1 MNITNEKLLNII
13 TKKKPQSSSLPN
25 NYIGIIL
32 NSYNISSFTL
42 KKDPL
47 FQNIEFL
54 SLQNNLLRDINFIKG
69 LHNLY
74 YLDLYKNSI
83 EDFEPLNRKNIFGFL
98 HISVEHFNEKK
109 ILQVKRLSVGIMR
122 LDIEEKS
129 YIKLFLNN
137 NPNIIVLNNEVI
149 YLTEFL
155 GLKEAKRATKLSRTI
170 VELKENEESKKK
182 ESKHNLI
189 DVSEKNM
196 QNVNI
201 KKLVEYF
208 VNYAKDITTLLGKE
222 NTNTLRK
229 MKISPL
235 YINLERKKLITLSHI
250 YHNIINYMHQI
261 KNENC
266 FYSNT
271 FNNILISSFD
281 FNLFKNGSVQSSII
295 ILISLLLYIINIT
308 TKAFTINVLNYVL
321 ARYFHF
327 KKEKMIPDDILKFHL
342 IAIYYNLYDSFYK
355 EYNDKITQIQRKKIK
370 MDLKQEK
377 KYDEIIQALRMDN
390 LILKSNFLFNMMDKG
405 NQEIKMFNNKKNI
418 IKEKIEILDQLDIKK
433 EIIIFV
439 QFLSDFLIH
448 DKVDNELI
456 LNANYKADYAF
467 FIEFK
472 ENLFQQSDIPST
484 LSDKKFQQNQ
494 IENLNNVFYFKRENI
509 ENSKIINEN
518 STGGGDIFSFLST
531 PPKNRM
537 ITINPQ
543 IGSRSSF
550 KPVRSKY
557 LYEKLKT
564 ESYNFE
570 DDYKVEDEIEVGDCL
585 KVNKVYTTSNHQHH
599 QTDINKNNKTEDNE
613 KALMLP
619 IIATKKVKKDFM
631 FFHPKKRVYHINM
644 KNRNEHIKNSQS
656 VTYGKTKKR
665 NMNSLILSEKRR
677 NFKTINQSNTDLS
690 IKNSFRFFSKGKIYN
705 NNNTKIKIRK
715 ENEEEDKDYM
725 TTRQLF
731 SLFSIQSYDER
742 ELREKRDN
750 ELRKQKQKA
759 IQNRK

>member
-182 ESKHNLI
+182 ESKHNII

-342 IAIYYNLYDSFYK
+342 IAIYYNL
-355 EYNDKITQIQRKKIK
+355 
-370 MDLKQEK
+370 
-377 KYDEIIQALRMDN
+377 
-390 LILKSNFLFNMMDKG
+390 
-405 NQEIKMFNNKKNI
+405 
-418 IKEKIEILDQLDIKK
+418 
-433 EIIIFV
+433 
-439 QFLSDFLIH
+439 
-448 DKVDNELI
+448 
-456 LNANYKADYAF
+456 
-467 FIEFK
+467 
-472 ENLFQQSDIPST
+472 
-484 LSDKKFQQNQ
+484 
-494 IENLNNVFYFKRENI
+494 
-509 ENSKIINEN
+509 
-518 STGGGDIFSFLST
+518 
-531 PPKNRM
+531 
-537 ITINPQ
+537 
-543 IGSRSSF
+543 
-550 KPVRSKY
+550 
-557 LYEKLKT
+557 
-564 ESYNFE
+564 
-570 DDYKVEDEIEVGDCL
+570 
-585 KVNKVYTTSNHQHH
+585 
-599 QTDINKNNKTEDNE
+599 
-613 KALMLP
+613 
-619 IIATKKVKKDFM
+619 
-631 FFHPKKRVYHINM
+631 
-644 KNRNEHIKNSQS
+644 
-656 VTYGKTKKR
+656 
-665 NMNSLILSEKRR
+665 
-677 NFKTINQSNTDLS
+677 
-690 IKNSFRFFSKGKIYN
+690 
-705 NNNTKIKIRK
+705 
-715 ENEEEDKDYM
+715 
-725 TTRQLF
+725 
-731 SLFSIQSYDER
+731 
-742 ELREKRDN
+742 
-750 ELRKQKQKA
+750 
-759 IQNRK
+759 